1 MSFLSTLETLNRVF
15 EAGIAITALS
25 LFLRSLTFNLRDR
38 VSRAFA
44 VILACMM
51 VSSAGEAVAASLAG
65 QAGLDFWLHFQW
77 VGTIF
82 LPAAYIHF
90 SDALLETT
98 GRPSR
103 GRRRLTVRLSYLLST
118 VFLGLLLTGQLL
130 GAPVPN
136 GEPVPH
142 LGSTSFS
149 WVFTAYYIIVIF
161 LAMTVMWRAWQRTVL
176 TASRR
181 RMTYLFIGSL
191 VMALGAY
198 PFLLFG
204 SGLAASFPEFF
215 LISAG
220 IGSILVFWA
229 MVAMAYATAFFGVP
243 WPDRVVK
250 SRLFRW
256 LVRGPGTVFVVLLFL
271 PGVTQIS
278 GFFQTSEA
286 VTLPVLVALSALLTS
301 HVLTLALP
309 TLENWL
315 LFSGEGS
322 ETQFVQNLQE
332 RVLTTSD
339 LRQFLEA
346 LLSAVCDRFQ
356 TKSAFVAMLE
366 AGKVQELIE
375 VGDKKLLGKKK
386 ATIELEQLVQRTNG
400 EPQVFSWETFWL
412 LPLRA
417 PLGEEL
423 IGLLGVR
430 RTRKVELGEEQHEA
444 LLNLGERAAL
454 AIDDRRQQT
463 QALTSLQTLGPRVE
477 LIQRLRAA
485 SRFDQSEVLSDFG
498 NLPEYSDLVRWV
510 KEALTHY
517 WGGPRLT
524 DSPLRGLQVVQKA
537 LNDHEGNPA
546 QAMRGILQEAIERN
560 KPEGEPRLNGEWMLY
575 NLLEMKFL
583 QGRKVREVATRLA
596 MSEADL
602 YRKQR
607 VAIESVARSL
617 LEMETNV
624 IEQNLGNASKNNG
637 KEERK

>member
-1 MSFLSTLETLNRVF
+1 MTLLSTLETLNRVF

-44 VILACMM
+44 VILACLMI
-51 VSSAGEAVAASLAG
+51 SSAGEAVSASLAG
-65 QAGLDFWLHFQW
+65 QSGLDFWLHFQW
-77 VGTIF
+77 LGTIF
-82 LPAAYIHF
+82 LPAAYLHF

-103 GRRRLTVRLSYLLST
+103 GRRRLAVRLSYLISAI
-118 VFLGLLLTGQLL
+118 FLILLFMGLLL
-130 GAPVPN
+130 GAPVLN
-136 GEPVPH
+136 GKPVPH
-142 LGSTSFS
+142 LGSTELS
-149 WVFTAYYIIVIF
+149 WVFTAYYIVVIA
-161 LAMTVMWRAWQRTVL
+161 LALSTMWRAFKRTVL

-181 RMTYLFIGSL
+181 RLTYLFFASL
-191 VMALGAY
+191 VLALGAY
-198 PFLLFG
+198 PFMLFG
-204 SGLAASFPEFF
+204 SGLAARFPEIF
-215 LISAG
+215 LLSAA
-220 IGSILVFWA
+220 IGSVLVFWA

-256 LVRGPGTVFVVLLFL
+256 MVRGPVSVFIVLLLL
-271 PGVTQIS
+271 PGVSQIS
-278 GFFQTSEA
+278 AFFQINEA
-286 VTLPVLVALSALLTS
+286 ITLPILVALSALLTS
-301 HVLTLALP
+301 HILTLALP

-315 LFSGEGS
+315 LFSSGEGADA
-322 ETQFVQNLQE
+322 QFVQNLQE

-356 TKSAFVAMLE
+356 SKSAFVAVLE
-366 AGKVQELIE
+366 AGKVQELLE
-375 VGDKKLLGKKK
+375 VGEKKTLGKKD
-386 ATIELEQLVQRTNG
+386 ASADLENLAQQADG
-400 EPQVFSWETFWL
+400 ESHVFSWESFWL
-412 LPLRA
+412 LPLYS
-417 PLGEEL
+417 PQEKIL

-430 RTRKVELGEEQHEA
+430 RSRKPELSDEQNEA

-454 AIDDRRQQT
+454 AIDDRRQQA
-463 QALTSLQTLGPRVE
+463 QALASLQVLGPRVE

-485 SRFDQSEVLSDFG
+485 SRFDQSEVLSDLG
-498 NLPEYSDLVRWV
+498 ELPEYSDLVRWV

-524 DSPLRGLQVVQKA
+524 DSPLRGLQVVRKA
-537 LNDHEGNPA
+537 LKEHEGNPA
-546 QAMRGILQEAIERN
+546 QAMRSILQEAIERN
-560 KPEGEPRLNGEWMLY
+560 KPEGEPHLNGEWMLY

-583 QGRKVREVATRLA
+583 QGRKVREVASRLA

-607 VAIESVARSL
+607 VAIESVARTL

-624 IEQNLGNASKNNG
+624 IETNNG
-637 KEERK
+637 KEEKK

>member
-1 MSFLSTLETLNRVF
+1 MSFLTTLETLNRVF

-38 VSRAFA
+38 VSRAFV

-51 VSSAGEAVAASLAG
+51 VSSAGEAVSASLAG

-77 VGTIF
+77 VGNVF
-82 LPAAYIHF
+82 LPAAYLHF

-103 GRRRLTVRLSYLLST
+103 GRRRIAVRLSYLISI
-118 VFLGLLLTGQLL
+118 VFLILLFSGLLLGQ
-130 GAPVPN
+130 PVAN
-136 GEPVPH
+136 GQPVPH
-142 LGSTSFS
+142 LSSTPLS
-149 WVFTAYYIIVIF
+149 WVFTFYYVIVIA
-161 LAMTVMWRAWQRTVL
+161 LALSVMWRAWHRTL
-176 TASRR
+176 LSTSRR

-191 VMALGAY
+191 ILALGAY

-204 SGLAASFPEFF
+204 SGLASSFPEIF
-215 LISAG
+215 LLSAA

-229 MVAMAYATAFFGVP
+229 MVTMAYATAFFGVP

-256 LVRGPGTVFVVLLFL
+256 MVRGPVTVFVVLLLL

-278 GFFQTSEA
+278 AVFQTSEA
-286 VTLPVLVALSALLTS
+286 VTLPILVALSALLTS

-322 ETQFVQNLQE
+322 DAQFVQNLQE
-332 RVLTTSD
+332 RLLTTAD
-339 LRQFLEA
+339 LRQFFEA

-356 TKSAFVAMLE
+356 SKSAFIGLIE
-366 AGKVQELIE
+366 AGKVQDLLE
-375 VGDKKLLGKKK
+375 VGNVHLARKK
-386 ATIELEQLVQRTNG
+386 ASSELEQLIRTSNG
-400 EPQVFSWETFWL
+400 DGRVFSWKSFWL
-412 LPLRA
+412 LPLYTTE
-417 PLGEEL
+417 GNSL

-430 RTRKVELGEEQHEA
+430 RTRNKELSEEQHEA
-444 LLNLGERAAL
+444 LLGLGERAAL

-463 QALTSLQTLGPRVE
+463 QALSSLQTLSPRVD
-477 LIQRLRAA
+477 LIQKLRAA
-485 SRFDQSEVLSDFG
+485 SRFDQSEVLSESGDI
-498 NLPEYSDLVRWV
+498 PEYTDLVRWV

-524 DSPLRGLQVVQKA
+524 ESPLRGLQVVQKA
-537 LNDHEGNPA
+537 MQEHEGNPA
-546 QAMRGILQEAIERN
+546 QAMRSILQEAIERN
-560 KPEGEPRLNGEWMLY
+560 KPTGEPRLNGEWMLY

-583 QGRKVREVATRLA
+583 QGRKVREVASRLA

-617 LEMETNV
+617 LEMETNW
-624 IEQNLGNASKNNG
+624 IEQKNG
-637 KEERK
+637 KEEKK

>member
-1 MSFLSTLETLNRVF
+1 MTLLSTLETLNRVF

-51 VSSAGEAVAASLAG
+51 VSSAGEAVSASLVG
-65 QAGLDFWLHFQW
+65 QSGLDFWLHFQW
-77 VGTIF
+77 LGTIF
-82 LPAAYIHF
+82 LPAAYLHF

-103 GRRRLTVRLSYLLST
+103 GRRRLAVRLSYLISA
-118 VFLGLLLTGQLL
+118 VFLILLFMGLLLGP
-130 GAPVPN
+130 PVLN
-136 GEPVPH
+136 GKPVPH
-142 LGSTSFS
+142 LSSTDLS
-149 WVFTAYYIIVIF
+149 WVFTAYYIIVIV
-161 LAMTVMWRAWQRTVL
+161 LALSTMWRALKRTVL

-181 RMTYLFIGSL
+181 RMTYLFFASL
-191 VMALGAY
+191 VLALGAY
-198 PFLLFG
+198 PFMLFG
-204 SGLAASFPEFF
+204 SGLAAAFPEIF
-215 LISAG
+215 LLSAAL
-220 IGSILVFWA
+220 GSVLVFWA

-256 LVRGPGTVFVVLLFL
+256 MVRGPVSVFIVLLLL
-271 PGVTQIS
+271 PGVSQIS
-278 GFFQTSEA
+278 AFFQTSEA
-286 VTLPVLVALSALLTS
+286 ITLPILVALSALLTS

-315 LFSGEGS
+315 LFSSGEGADA
-322 ETQFVQNLQE
+322 QFVQNLQE

-346 LLSAVCDRFQ
+346 LLSAVCDRLQ
-356 TKSAFVAMLE
+356 TKSAFVAILE
-366 AGKVQELIE
+366 GGKVQELLE
-375 VGDKKLLGKKK
+375 VGKKKTLGKKK
-386 ATIELEQLVQRTNG
+386 ASTELEKLVQQANG
-400 EPQVFSWETFWL
+400 EPHIFSWDSFWL
-412 LPLRA
+412 MPLYS
-417 PLGEEL
+417 PQGPTL

-430 RTRKVELGEEQHEA
+430 RTRKPELSDEQNEA
-444 LLNLGERAAL
+444 LFDLGERAAL

-463 QALTSLQTLGPRVE
+463 LALASLQTLGPRVE

-485 SRFDQSEVLSDFG
+485 SRFDQSEVMSDLG
-498 NLPEYSDLVRWV
+498 ELPEYTDLVRWV

-537 LNDHEGNPA
+537 LKEHEGNPA
-546 QAMRGILQEAIERN
+546 QAMRSILQEAIERN
-560 KPEGEPRLNGEWMLY
+560 KPDGNPHLNGEWMLY

-596 MSEADL
+596 VSEADL

-617 LEMETNV
+617 LEMETNM
-624 IEQNLGNASKNNG
+624 IEKNNG
-637 KEERK
+637 KEDRK